1 MWIDYSEK
9 IGIKNL
15 KIVFN
20 TEEGLPS
27 ISNDI
32 ISMNQTH
39 STNASFINKNSPID
53 KPNDAMFTL
62 DNRVAIEIKVADC
75 MPIFLFDN
83 NLSFF
88 GAIHAGWKGL
98 ANGIIENS
106 VRLIKK
112 NNFDLKNVT
121 VFIGPSISQKNFEV
135 QNDVLSYFDS
145 KFSIVKD
152 EKIFLSLQQVAIDKF
167 ASYGIDNVIDA
178 KECTYDNLNYHSY
191 RRDKTDKRMKGW
203 IYYDKRVA

>member
-20 TEEGLPS
+20 TQEGLPS

-39 STNASFINKNSPID
+39 STNARFINKNITID

-62 DNRVAIEIKVADC
+62 DHRVAIEIKVADC

-106 VRLIKK
+106 IKLIKE
-112 NNFDLKNVT
+112 NNLDLKNVT

-203 IYYDKRVA
+203 IYYDERFT

>member
-15 KIVFN
+15 KIIFN
-20 TEEGLPS
+20 TQEEVPS
-27 ISNDI
+27 ISNDVI
-32 ISMNQTH
+32 GMNQTH
-39 STNASFINKNSPID
+39 SANVSFIRKNIAID
-53 KPNDAMFTL
+53 KANDAIFTL
-62 DNRVAIEIKVADC
+62 DNSIAIEIKVADC

-106 VRLIKK
+106 IKLIKK
-112 NNFDLKNVT
+112 NNLDLKNIT

-167 ASYGIDNVIDA
+167 ASYGINNVIDA

-203 IYYDKRVA
+203 IYYDE

>member
-15 KIVFN
+15 KIIFN
-20 TEEGLPS
+20 TQEEVPS
-27 ISNDI
+27 ISNDVI
-32 ISMNQTH
+32 GMNQTH
-39 STNASFINKNSPID
+39 SANVSFIRKNIAID
-53 KPNDAMFTL
+53 KANDAIFTL
-62 DNRVAIEIKVADC
+62 DNSIAIEIKVADC

-98 ANGIIENS
+98 ANGIIDNS
-106 VRLIKK
+106 IRLIKK
-112 NNFDLKNVT
+112 NNLELKNTT
-121 VFIGPSISQKNFEV
+121 VFIGPSISQNNFQV

-203 IYYDKRVA
+203 IYYDE

>member
-15 KIVFN
+15 KIIFN
-20 TEEGLPS
+20 TQEEVPS
-27 ISNDI
+27 ISNDVI
-32 ISMNQTH
+32 GMNQTH
-39 STNASFINKNSPID
+39 SANVSFIRKNIAID
-53 KPNDAMFTL
+53 KANDAIFTL
-62 DNRVAIEIKVADC
+62 DNSIAIEIKVADC

-106 VRLIKK
+106 IKLIKK
-112 NNFDLKNVT
+112 NNLDLKNIT

-203 IYYDKRVA
+203 IYYDE